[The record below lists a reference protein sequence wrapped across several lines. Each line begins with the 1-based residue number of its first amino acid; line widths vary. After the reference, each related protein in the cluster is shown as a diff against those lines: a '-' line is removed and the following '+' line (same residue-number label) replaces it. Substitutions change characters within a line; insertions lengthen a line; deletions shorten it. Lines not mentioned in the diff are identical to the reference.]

1 MHDLIKRSLKSQVE
15 VRENVIRQL
24 MPKCLTDEGA
34 VIYLKERGFM
44 FCVGP
49 TTPTRPFSITEV
61 RYMGKCVGVI
71 EDVFQGSTYTCKFT
85 PIN

>member
-44 FCVGP
+44 FCAGP
-49 TTPTRPFSITEV
+49 MTPSHITEV
-61 RYMGKCVGVI
+61 CYMGKCIGVI
-71 EDVFQGSTYTCKFT
+71 EDVFQGSAYTCKFT